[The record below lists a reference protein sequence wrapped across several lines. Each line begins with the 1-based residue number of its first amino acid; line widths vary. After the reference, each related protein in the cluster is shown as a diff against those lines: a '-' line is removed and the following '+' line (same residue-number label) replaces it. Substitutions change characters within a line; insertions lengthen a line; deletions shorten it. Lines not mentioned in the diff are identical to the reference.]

1 MAIKISNS
9 QVSETQEILLRDAK
23 AQPTS
28 QEAIEALLTVFGDDD
43 ITSGRETVHPEWA
56 EIFAANAPELRS
68 RLQGRKFGA
77 LEQVFGRTPPYDKDV
92 LKIDPA
98 ASKILFLLGA
108 GASKPRPS
116 DIPTVTELLPDLL
129 QRARRLNR
137 QDLDRLADFCEG
149 SKIRNIEDLLTA
161 AQLSEFCS
169 RNPIVLR
176 LIEFLIYRRDR
187 EQSEP
192 SPYTLTSY
200 SLEPRSAAGD
210 LAAVA
215 FLQDTLQVLFGL
227 LSSRMLPAK
236 PNAAHQAI
244 AKHVQANKL
253 SAIVTTNYD
262 CCMDLA
268 LGTAGKDFSYLVE
281 FANAKATASSIAPQ
295 CSLIKLH
302 GSLNWFYCDTC

>member
-1 MAIKISNS
+1 MAIKISES
-9 QVSETQEILLRDAK
+9 QVSETQEMYLRRAK

-28 QEAIEALLTVFGDDD
+28 PIAIEALLTVCRDRD

-56 EIFAANAPELRS
+56 EIFAANAPQLRS
-68 RLQGRKFGA
+68 QLQAREIA
-77 LEQVFGRTPPYDKDV
+77 ELEQVFGPTQPYDEDV

-116 DIPTVTELLPDLL
+116 GIPTVTELLPDLL

-137 QDLDRLADFCEG
+137 QDLDRLADFCEE
-149 SKIRNIEDLLTA
+149 SKIQNIEDLLTA

-169 RNPIVLR
+169 RNPTVLR
-176 LIEFLIYRRDR
+176 LIEFLIYRKGSDK
-187 EQSEP
+187 SE
-192 SPYTLTSY
+192 SFPYILMPH
-200 SLEPRSAAGD
+200 SLGPRTPVGD
-210 LAAVA
+210 LSAVA

-244 AKHVQANKL
+244 AKHVQANRS

-281 FANAKATASSIAPQ
+281 FANAKTTASSTAAP
-295 CSLIKLH
+295 CP
-302 GSLNWFYCDTC
+302 